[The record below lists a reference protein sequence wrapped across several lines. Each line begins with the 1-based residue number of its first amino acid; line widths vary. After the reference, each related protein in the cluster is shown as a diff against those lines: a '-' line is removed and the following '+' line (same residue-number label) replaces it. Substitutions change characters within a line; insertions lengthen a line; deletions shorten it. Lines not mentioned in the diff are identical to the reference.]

1 MAKALT
7 MESCYGVQ
15 KLIRCK
21 WKTFLQCNS
30 TPSEKA
36 FQLTAFSTLAVTEEK
51 SVLTQLTMEPYSGHS
66 MTQAQHST
74 TQEYLGEINHY
85 TPLPLQTELSTLLLE
100 NTHLTHRYTR
110 ETDTSPLTLSQ
121 ERKYGNYSDG
131 LLQGYGQL
139 LHQLLLPTD

>member
-85 TPLPLQTELSTLLLE
+85 TPLPLQTELSTLRSEEHTSELQSRLHLVCLLLLE
-100 NTHLTHRYTR
+100 NKIIFEHY
-110 ETDTSPLTLSQ
+110 
-121 ERKYGNYSDG
+121 NDG
-131 LLQGYGQL
+131 HQSRQRGDARQGGK
-139 LHQLLLPTD
+139 